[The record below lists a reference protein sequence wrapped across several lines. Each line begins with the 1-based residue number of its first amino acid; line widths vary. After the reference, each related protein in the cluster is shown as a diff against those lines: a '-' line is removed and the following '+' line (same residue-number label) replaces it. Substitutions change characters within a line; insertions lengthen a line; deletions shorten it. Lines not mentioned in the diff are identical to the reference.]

1 MVSGYTVRVLYVLYN
16 IFLQESKLEKS
27 VIEKNHKEEK
37 NTLTGLYSTD
47 PSSLPSLQDES
58 SLNTYISIVYLHQ
71 YRLTWYRTH
80 VLPTLDIK
88 KPEKIM

>member
-1 MVSGYTVRVLYVLYN
+1 MVNGYTVRVLYVLYN

-47 PSSLPSLQDES
+47 PASLPSL
-58 SLNTYISIVYLHQ
+58 
-71 YRLTWYRTH
+71 
-80 VLPTLDIK
+80 
-88 KPEKIM
+88 